1 MNTNVETESN
11 RFDSLKLGIAVA
23 MLAVGII
30 AFYRFD
36 DQLLVLRVLGLL
48 AVAGIAVFVA
58 AQSSTGRN
66 IIGFIRGAQT
76 EVRKVVW
83 PTRAETVQTTLAV
96 ILMVFLYPSVNR
108 EEVMMGGNPDIIH
121 ISRCEQRGSNDGRQP

>member
-1 MNTNVETESN
+1 MNTKVETESN

-48 AVAGIAVFVA
+48 AVAGISVFIA
-58 AQSSTGRN
+58 AQSSTGKT

-96 ILMVFLYPSVNR
+96 ILMVFLVGIFLWLLDM
-108 EEVMMGGNPDIIH
+108 VLLWAIQLLTG
-121 ISRCEQRGSNDGRQP
+121 QGS

>member
-1 MNTNVETESN
+1 MNAKAETESN
-11 RFDSLKLGIAVA
+11 RFDSLKLGIAVLL
-23 MLAVGII
+23 LAAGIV
-30 AFYRFD
+30 AFYRYD

-48 AVAGIAVFVA
+48 AVAGISVFVA
-58 AQSSTGRN
+58 AQSGTGKN

-96 ILMVFLYPSVNR
+96 ILMVFLVGIFLWLLD
-108 EEVMMGGNPDIIH
+108 MLLLWAIQLLTG
-121 ISRCEQRGSNDGRQP
+121 QGS

>member
-1 MNTNVETESN
+1 MNAKVETESN

-23 MLAVGII
+23 ILAAGIV
-30 AFYRFD
+30 AFYYFEG
-36 DQLLVLRVLGLL
+36 QLLVLRVLGLL
-48 AVAGIAVFVA
+48 AVAGISVFVA
-58 AQSSTGRN
+58 AQSNTGKN

-96 ILMVFLYPSVNR
+96 ILMVFLVGIFLWLLD
-108 EEVMMGGNPDIIH
+108 MFLLWAIQLLTGQGG
-121 ISRCEQRGSNDGRQP
+121 

>member
-1 MNTNVETESN
+1 MNAKVETESS
-11 RFDSLKLGIAVA
+11 RFDTLKLGAALLLLVVAV
-23 MLAVGII
+23 V

-48 AVAGIAVFVA
+48 AVAGISIFIA

-66 IIGFIRGAQT
+66 IIGFIGGART

-83 PTRAETVQTTLAV
+83 PTRAETTQTTLAV
-96 ILMVFLYPSVNR
+96 MVMVILVGIFLWLLDMVLLWAIQ
-108 EEVMMGGNPDIIH
+108 MLTGQG
-121 ISRCEQRGSNDGRQP
+121 

>member
-1 MNTNVETESN
+1 MNTKVETESN

-48 AVAGIAVFVA
+48 AVAGISVFIA
-58 AQSSTGRN
+58 AQSSTGKTV
-66 IIGFIRGAQT
+66 IGFIRGAQT

-96 ILMVFLYPSVNR
+96 ILMVFLVGIFLWLLDM
-108 EEVMMGGNPDIIH
+108 VLLWAIQLLTG
-121 ISRCEQRGSNDGRQP
+121 QGS